1 MAKLYVFSGKSLE
14 LRILS
19 KKYFEKKNEKLVF
32 LFSMEYGNRYESLEL
47 NGRKSIQKQ
56 LEEKVSIHR
65 DFLYKINAP
74 K

>member
-1 MAKLYVFSGKSLE
+1 
-14 LRILS
+14 
-19 KKYFEKKNEKLVF
+19 
-32 LFSMEYGNRYESLEL
+32 MEYGNRYESLEL

-56 LEEKVSIHR
+56 LEGKVSIQR